1 MGLVPFI
8 HLLVTAVQDY
18 ITFLATF
25 FSLSVKS
32 QDDVSCVCVYT
43 CMYMHVCFY
52 LISCIITMITV
63 VFLLPGSD

>member
-32 QDDVSCVCVYT
+32 HDDVSSLYVYMYLCFIHMCVYTHVCVY
-43 CMYMHVCFY
+43 MFA
-52 LISCIITMITV
+52 LIRSAV
-63 VFLLPGSD
+63 